1 MKYIPEYKVLGM
13 MSGTSLDGLDLAICR
28 FKKTTYWEFKIE
40 ETNTINYPIY
50 WKNKLEK
57 LHLKNI
63 EEIKYFDE
71 LFGTYIGRCAN
82 NFIKNQSIDYISSHG
97 HTIFHQPE
105 KKFTLQIG
113 NGEEIK
119 KITKITTINNFREID
134 VSLNGQGAPLVPI
147 GDLYLF
153 PKYKYC
159 LNLGGFA
166 NISIKNN
173 NSIIAFDI
181 CPVNIIL
188 NYVAKKINLEY
199 DNNGEIARNG
209 KIIPSLL
216 KTLNNLSYYRKSSPK
231 SLSREWLE
239 KTIIPFID
247 NYSNIQNILN
257 TLCEHIAW
265 QIGHLL
271 KNKKTLITG
280 GGAFNK
286 YLIERIKYYSKSNI
300 IIPSSNLIQFKEALI
315 FSFLGV
321 LRIRNE
327 INCLKS
333 VTGAKE
339 DSCSGIIH
347 SI

>member
-1 MKYIPEYKVLGM
+1 MLGVD
-13 MSGTSLDGLDLAICR
+13 SDNL
-28 FKKTTYWEFKIE
+28 
-40 ETNTINYPIY
+40 P
-50 WKNKLEK
+50 
-57 LHLKNI
+57 
-63 EEIKYFDE
+63 
-71 LFGTYIGRCAN
+71 
-82 NFIKNQSIDYISSHG
+82 
-97 HTIFHQPE
+97 
-105 KKFTLQIG
+105 
-113 NGEEIK
+113 
-119 KITKITTINNFREID
+119 
-134 VSLNGQGAPLVPI
+134 PLVPI

-239 KTIIPFID
+239 KSIIPFID

-271 KNKKTLITG
+271 KNEKTLITG

-315 FSFLGV
+315 FSFLGI

-339 DSCSGIIH
+339 DSCSGVINKI
-347 SI
+347 